1 MLQRALIEDGRA
13 RGLNLRALS
22 LYVVLIVLHEWSLA
36 EGEERG
42 TGRLLIIAINE
53 VVHRDRYAK

>member
-1 MLQRALIEDGRA
+1 
-13 RGLNLRALS
+13 